1 MRDDI
6 ANTIYIF
13 LKILKDYGCK
23 IKIRDNELL
32 FVDIKTNEI
41 YKIDNKGL
49 KGIYEAV
56 LG

>member
-6 ANTIYIF
+6 ANMIYIF

-32 FVDIKTNEI
+32 FVDTKTNETYKADNEGLEGI
-41 YKIDNKGL
+41 YKMI
-49 KGIYEAV
+49 
-56 LG
+56 

>member
-23 IKIRDNELL
+23 IKIRDKELL
-32 FVDIKTNEI
+32 FVDTKTNEI

-56 LG
+56 LS

>member
-13 LKILKDYGCK
+13 LKILKDYDCK

-32 FVDIKTNEI
+32 FVDTKTNET
-41 YKIDNKGL
+41 YKINNKGL
-49 KGIYEAV
+49 NGIYESM
-56 LG
+56 LS